1 MLRADGSEIIVYA
14 NCALRAPLIS
24 ERPHI
29 YIYTGIYIYIY
40 FVTACRFLMFVAS

>member
-29 YIYTGIYIYIY
+29 YIYIYIYGHIYIYILSLLAG
-40 FVTACRFLMFVAS
+40 F